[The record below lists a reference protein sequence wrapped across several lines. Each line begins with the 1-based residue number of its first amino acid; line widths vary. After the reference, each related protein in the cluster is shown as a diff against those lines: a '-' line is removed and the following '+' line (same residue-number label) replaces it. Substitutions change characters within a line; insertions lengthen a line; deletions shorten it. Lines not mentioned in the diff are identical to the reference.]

1 MIRVLVWNEFK
12 HEQSKET
19 IAAIYPKGIHG
30 AIAEFL
36 GTNEDM
42 VVETAT
48 LYDENCGITAERL
61 ANTDVLLWWGHTAHD
76 QVPDAVAE
84 MVRDA
89 VHGGMGAIFLHS
101 AHHSKPFKLLM
112 GTPCNLC
119 WRESDDREV
128 LWVLNPAHPITKD
141 IDRFFVLEHE
151 ETYGEPYSIPTPDEL
166 LMIGN
171 YSGGEVFRS
180 ACLFNRGAGKV
191 FYFQPGHESYPT
203 FYLAPVQSI
212 ITNAVRFVAPTYRE
226 VPRCPHVRNIDSPEG
241 YVIVKK

>member
-12 HEQSKET
+12 HERTEER
-19 IAAIYPKGIHG
+19 IAAVYPRGIHG

-36 GTNEDM
+36 GKNEDM

-48 LYDENCGITAERL
+48 LCDENCGITPERL
-61 ANTDVLLWWGHTAHD
+61 ANTDVLIWWGHMAHND
-76 QVPDAVAE
+76 VPDAVAE

-89 VHGGMGAIFLHS
+89 VHGGMGVIFLHS

-112 GTPCNLC
+112 GTTCNLC
-119 WRESDDREV
+119 WRESDDREI

-141 IDRFFVLEHE
+141 IDRFFVLDAE
-151 ETYGEPYSIPTPDEL
+151 ETYGEPFGIPNPDEL

-180 ACLFNRGAGKV
+180 ACLYRRGVGQV
-191 FYFQPGHESYPT
+191 FYFQPGHESYPI
-203 FYLAPVQSI
+203 FYQAPVQSV
-212 ITNAVRFVAPTYRE
+212 ITNAVRFLAPTYRE
-226 VPRCPHVRNIDSPEG
+226 IPKCPHVRTVDDPNG
-241 YVIVKK
+241 YTKK